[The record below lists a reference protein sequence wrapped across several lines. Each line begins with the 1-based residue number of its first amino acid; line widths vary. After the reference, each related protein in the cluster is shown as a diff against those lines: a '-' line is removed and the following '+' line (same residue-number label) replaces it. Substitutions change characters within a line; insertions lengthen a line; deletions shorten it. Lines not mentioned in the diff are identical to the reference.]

1 MATDATRI
9 CSSIGLI
16 ANKRS
21 NFESPKSL
29 RKSLKNRSVAS
40 IDSLAA
46 SKLRKILC
54 KKLRII

>member
-9 CSSIGLI
+9 CWSVGLI
-16 ANKRS
+16 ANRRS

-40 IDSLAA
+40 IANLAA
-46 SKLRKILC
+46 SKLE
-54 KKLRII
+54 KLFVKN